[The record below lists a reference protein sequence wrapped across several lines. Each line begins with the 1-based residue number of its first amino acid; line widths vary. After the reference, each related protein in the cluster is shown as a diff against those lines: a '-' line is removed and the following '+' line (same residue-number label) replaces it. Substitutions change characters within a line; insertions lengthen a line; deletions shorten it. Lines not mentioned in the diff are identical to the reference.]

1 MRPVPFS
8 RDGIEHV
15 LTQAL
20 ADLHSAEH
28 CVSIEGTLTGLSD
41 ALDWL
46 EALHEVGYEP
56 ASHAIDEIEREVLD
70 ILGEG

>member
-1 MRPVPFS
+1 MTPVPFS

-20 ADLHSAEH
+20 ADLRSAEYA
-28 CVSIEGTLTGLSD
+28 VSTEGTLTGLRD

-46 EALHEVGYEP
+46 EALHEVGHEP
-56 ASHAIDEIEREVLD
+56 ASHAIDEIEKEVLD
-70 ILGEG
+70 ILEGD